1 MLGVIQKITPL
12 LFNDEAKE
20 NPGFLSDFSLN
31 KSTAAQRPE
40 HIISFLTLS
49 VSICVHLRLIKS
61 FSLTYFRI
69 TPSPPYFAECS
80 PKTSALKR

>member
-40 HIISFLTLS
+40 HIFFYY
-49 VSICVHLRLIKS
+49 HLR
-61 FSLTYFRI
+61 
-69 TPSPPYFAECS
+69 PSAFICG
-80 PKTSALKR
+80 